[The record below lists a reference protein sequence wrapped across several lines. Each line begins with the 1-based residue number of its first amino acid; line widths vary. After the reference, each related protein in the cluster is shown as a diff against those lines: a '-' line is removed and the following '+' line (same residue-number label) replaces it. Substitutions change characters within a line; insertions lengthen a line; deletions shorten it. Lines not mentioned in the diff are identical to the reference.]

1 MNSILTTLAIGSVI
15 VLGGCAKTKEFSTA
29 ATATQAEPQDVNLA
43 VEVTVENGEM
53 KVMVNGEERSIG
65 DLSEIMEGIDFG
77 GGNENIEVYIA
88 KMMRG
93 GDGRPE
99 GRREHMSGR
108 DEGHPEGMREHGM
121 KMRGGGDGRP
131 EGMREHTSDRD
142 GEHPQGMREHMS
154 DRDGEHPQGMRE
166 HMSSR
171 DGEHPQ
177 GMREHMSGRDEGHFE
192 GMREHMVIMMDGEVG
207 LSNFQHPMGG
217 EWREHEDRDIPEE
230 HQFLEE
236 LSMLDEISAG
246 MTPQSMVM
254 LGIHMI
260 RDELEPE
267 MRLEALERIIEE
279 ASNATSRNA
288 ALIVAIET
296 LQELDRQDEAVDL
309 MVELVLSN

>member
-1 MNSILTTLAIGSVI
+1 MNSILTTLAIGSII
-15 VLGGCAKTKEFSTA
+15 VLGGCAKTKEFSIA

-88 KMMRG
+88 KMMGG

-99 GRREHMSGR
+99 GR
-108 DEGHPEGMREHGM
+108 
-121 KMRGGGDGRP
+121 
-131 EGMREHTSDRD
+131 
-142 GEHPQGMREHMS
+142 
-154 DRDGEHPQGMRE
+154 RE

-177 GMREHMSGRDEGHFE
+177 GMREHMSGRDEGHSE

-236 LSMLDEISAG
+236 LSMLEEISAT
-246 MTPQSMVM
+246 MSPQSMVM

>member
-88 KMMRG
+88 KMMGG

-131 EGMREHTSDRD
+131 D
-142 GEHPQGMREHMS
+142 GMREHMS

-166 HMSSR
+166 HMS
-171 DGEHPQ
+171 
-177 GMREHMSGRDEGHFE
+177 GRDEGHSE

-236 LSMLDEISAG
+236 LSMLEEISAT
-246 MTPQSMVM
+246 MSPQSMVM

>member
-15 VLGGCAKTKEFSTA
+15 VLGGCTKTKEFSTA

-99 GRREHMSGR
+99 GRREHMSDR
-108 DEGHPEGMREHGM
+108 DGKHPQGMREHM
-121 KMRGGGDGRP
+121 
-131 EGMREHTSDRD
+131 SDRD
-142 GEHPQGMREHMS
+142 GEHPRGMREHMS

-166 HMSSR
+166 HMS
-171 DGEHPQ
+171 
-177 GMREHMSGRDEGHFE
+177 GRDEGHSE
-192 GMREHMVIMMDGEVG
+192 GIREHMVIMMDGEVG
-207 LSNFQHPMGG
+207 VRNFQHPMGG

-236 LSMLDEISAG
+236 LSMLEEISAT
-246 MTPQSMVM
+246 MSPQSMVM

>member
-1 MNSILTTLAIGSVI
+1 MNSILTTLAIGSII

-88 KMMRG
+88 KMMGG

-131 EGMREHTSDRD
+131 D
-142 GEHPQGMREHMS
+142 GMREHMS

-166 HMSSR
+166 HMS
-171 DGEHPQ
+171 
-177 GMREHMSGRDEGHFE
+177 GRDEGHSE

-236 LSMLDEISAG
+236 QSKLDEISAG
-246 MTPQSMVM
+246 MSPQSMVM

>member
-15 VLGGCAKTKEFSTA
+15 VLGGCTKTKEFSTA

-99 GRREHMSGR
+99 GMREHM
-108 DEGHPEGMREHGM
+108 
-121 KMRGGGDGRP
+121 
-131 EGMREHTSDRD
+131 SDRD

-177 GMREHMSGRDEGHFE
+177 GMREHMSGRDEGHSE

-207 LSNFQHPMGG
+207 LRNFQHPMGG

-236 LSMLDEISAG
+236 LSMLEEISAT
-246 MTPQSMVM
+246 MSPQSMVM

>member
-1 MNSILTTLAIGSVI
+1 LEMNSILTTLAIGSII

-88 KMMRG
+88 KMMGG

-131 EGMREHTSDRD
+131 D
-142 GEHPQGMREHMS
+142 GMREHMS

-166 HMSSR
+166 HMA
-171 DGEHPQ
+171 
-177 GMREHMSGRDEGHFE
+177 GRDEGHSE

-236 LSMLDEISAG
+236 LSMLEEISAT
-246 MTPQSMVM
+246 MSPQSMVM

>member
-15 VLGGCAKTKEFSTA
+15 VLGGCTKTKEFSTA

-77 GGNENIEVYIA
+77 GGDENIEVHIA

-99 GRREHMSGR
+99 GRREHM
-108 DEGHPEGMREHGM
+108 
-121 KMRGGGDGRP
+121 
-131 EGMREHTSDRD
+131 SDRD

-177 GMREHMSGRDEGHFE
+177 GMREHMSGRDEGHSE

-207 LSNFQHPMGG
+207 LRNFQHPMGG

-236 LSMLDEISAG
+236 LSMLEEISAT
-246 MTPQSMVM
+246 MSPQSMVM

>member
-15 VLGGCAKTKEFSTA
+15 VLGGCTKTKEFSTA

-77 GGNENIEVYIA
+77 GGDENIEVHIA

-99 GRREHMSGR
+99 GR
-108 DEGHPEGMREHGM
+108 
-121 KMRGGGDGRP
+121 
-131 EGMREHTSDRD
+131 
-142 GEHPQGMREHMS
+142 REHMS

-171 DGEHPQ
+171 D
-177 GMREHMSGRDEGHFE
+177 EGHSE

-207 LSNFQHPMGG
+207 LRNFQHPMGG

-236 LSMLDEISAG
+236 LSMLEEISAT
-246 MTPQSMVM
+246 MSPQSMVM

>member
-15 VLGGCAKTKEFSTA
+15 VLGGCTKTKEFSTA

-131 EGMREHTSDRD
+131 D
-142 GEHPQGMREHMS
+142 GMREHMS

-166 HMSSR
+166 HMS
-171 DGEHPQ
+171 
-177 GMREHMSGRDEGHFE
+177 GRDEGHSE

-236 LSMLDEISAG
+236 LSMLEEISAT
-246 MTPQSMVM
+246 MSPQSMVM

>member
-15 VLGGCAKTKEFSTA
+15 VLGGCTKTKEFSTA

-77 GGNENIEVYIA
+77 GGDENIEVHIA

-99 GRREHMSGR
+99 GRREHMS
-108 DEGHPEGMREHGM
+108 
-121 KMRGGGDGRP
+121 
-131 EGMREHTSDRD
+131 DRD
-142 GEHPQGMREHMS
+142 GKHPQGMREHMS

-166 HMSSR
+166 HMS
-171 DGEHPQ
+171 
-177 GMREHMSGRDEGHFE
+177 GRDEGHSE
-192 GMREHMVIMMDGEVG
+192 GIREHMVIMMDGEVG

-236 LSMLDEISAG
+236 LSMLEEISAT
-246 MTPQSMVM
+246 MSPQSMVM